1 MKGTK
6 YLSDVLDTSLFEKG
20 VMNVIEA
27 PCGCGKTT
35 CAINRI
41 APLASSPRKALYL
54 IDTKNG
60 CQRLSQE
67 EKLTTPYLWYPET
80 IAGKYFNADRID
92 DKVVVAT
99 YARFG
104 VWVSQYPNFT
114 DNFEIIICD
123 EAHNMVQFA
132 TFSEEPNYA
141 SIARNAIRDAVLIGK
156 TTIIAITATTEYL
169 RKLPCPQ
176 KDIPIDR
183 ENLHHYTEKEV
194 IHYASIEQVLRAIP
208 QDKRGALYTMRIGQ
222 MKTFEGIARAAGHNP
237 ICVWSTENS
246 RHPMSAEQ
254 LRVREYILENE
265 AIPDEY
271 DLFILNVSSE
281 TAINIRSHMDYFI
294 AHTTN
299 ETHIVQSRGRY
310 RGDLQRLYVLDKKT
324 GSIEVP
330 EEYLNRRL
338 YQADKKAMRE
348 ALGIRNNKNN
358 PLPWDELIPLLSN
371 CGYSVIEQK
380 ADKNKHIR
388 AYILIQKI

>member
-1 MKGTK
+1 MK
-6 YLSDVLDTSLFEKG
+6 YLSDVLDVSLFEKG

-67 EKLTTPYLWYPET
+67 EKLTTPYQYYADDV
-80 IAGKYFNADRID
+80 AGNYFSSEIP

-104 VWVSQYPNFT
+104 VWVSQYPNFA
-114 DNFEIIICD
+114 DHFEIIICD

-169 RKLPCPQ
+169 LKLPCPK

-183 ENLHHYTEKEV
+183 ENLHHYTEKET

-208 QDKRGALYTMRIGQ
+208 RDKRGALYTTRIGQ
-222 MKTFEGIARAAGHNP
+222 MKTFEAIARAAGHNP
-237 ICVWSTENS
+237 ICVWSTVNED
-246 RHPMSAEQ
+246 HPMSAEQ
-254 LRVREYILENE
+254 LRVREYILKNE

-310 RGDLQRLYVLDKKT
+310 RGDLQRFYVLDKKT
-324 GSIEVP
+324 GSVEVP

-338 YQADKKAMRE
+338 YKADKKAMRE
-348 ALGIRNNKNN
+348 ALGIRNNKHNL
-358 PLPWDELIPLLSN
+358 LPWEDLIPLLSN

-380 ADKNKHIR
+380 ADKNKRIR
-388 AYILIQKI
+388 AYLLIQKI

>member
-1 MKGTK
+1 MK
-6 YLSDVLDTSLFEKG
+6 YLSDVLDVSLFEKG

-35 CAINRI
+35 CAINHI

-67 EKLTTPYLWYPET
+67 EKLTTPYQYYADDV
-80 IAGKYFNADRID
+80 AGNYFSSEIP

-104 VWVSQYPNFT
+104 VWVGQYPNFA
-114 DNFEIIICD
+114 DHFEIIICD

-169 RKLPCPQ
+169 LKLPCPK

-183 ENLHHYTEKEV
+183 ENLHHYTEKET

-208 QDKRGALYTMRIGQ
+208 QDKRGALYTTRIGQ
-222 MKTFEGIARAAGHNP
+222 MKNFEAIARAAGHNP
-237 ICVWSTENS
+237 ICVWSTVNED
-246 RHPMSAEQ
+246 HPMSAEQ
-254 LRVREYILENE
+254 LRVREYILKNE

-310 RGDLQRLYVLDKKT
+310 RGNLQRFYVLDKKT
-324 GSIEVP
+324 GSVEVP
-330 EEYLNRRL
+330 EEFLNRRL
-338 YQADKKAMRE
+338 YKEDKKAMRE
-348 ALGIRNNKNN
+348 ALGIRNNKHNL
-358 PLPWDELIPLLSN
+358 LPWEDLIPLLSN

-388 AYILIQKI
+388 AYLLIQKI